1 MFIGTLRDFACF
13 GQCDMVCVGGRGGG
27 VHVCVDICIR
37 MDPSERKVTERTKC
51 VCLVCVMSVFTE

>member
-1 MFIGTLRDFACF
+1 MC
-13 GQCDMVCVGGRGGG
+13 GGKGGG